1 MAVQLVTGQ
10 TGDLNVTSENQGAF
24 NAAVVGGGQYV
35 MTGCECKMA
44 SATKLHVGPG
54 VLCVNG
60 RNVHIDK
67 QGADVAI
74 EAGATGKNRND
85 VVCVRYKRAGSAQ
98 DMRESV
104 ELVVVKGTPV
114 AGEAKDPAYT
124 SGSVLDGAAVVD
136 MPLCRVPIKG
146 IVPGTP
152 EMMSPT
158 VPSLAEMWD
167 SVSRAVVKAAKVDL
181 DNFQT
186 SSTPVAVSRVVAV
199 VPTYVC
205 HEYSDRVVV
214 SGWDEG
220 GVEVRAG
227 VDQYVSMTLCV
238 LYV

>member
-98 DMRESV
+98 DMRESA
-104 ELVVVKGTPV
+104 ELVVVKGPPSRGRRRTP
-114 AGEAKDPAYT
+114 PT
-124 SGSVLDGAAVVD
+124 RRGACSTARRSWT
-136 MPLCRVPIKG
+136 C
-146 IVPGTP
+146 
-152 EMMSPT
+152 
-158 VPSLAEMWD
+158 PSAA
-167 SVSRAVVKAAKVDL
+167 SRSRA
-181 DNFQT
+181 
-186 SSTPVAVSRVVAV
+186 SSPGR
-199 VPTYVC
+199 
-205 HEYSDRVVV
+205 R
-214 SGWDEG
+214 
-220 GVEVRAG
+220 R
-227 VDQYVSMTLCV
+227 
-238 LYV
+238 